1 MRRVRRSCEHV
12 FQPLRLAFHP
22 SPLKRRIPSIHV
34 RLDRGD
40 DIPGYRSATYVW
52 YEQILRSD
60 EGYLRDAP
68 FSPPADTPK

>member
-1 MRRVRRSCEHV
+1 MRRVRRAAYV

-22 SPLKRRIPSIHV
+22 CPLQRRIPSIRV

-60 EGYLRDAP
+60 DGYLP
-68 FSPPADTPK
+68 G